1 MKYATALL
9 LFLAMALPTHMSAQ
23 FIHNAELSGGW
34 AYSSGDFGL
43 SGFNVGG
50 ALWFTNRISVG
61 FDFDRVGNNKSL
73 PIFALT
79 NAGIFTT
86 KSTLYNYLIGPR
98 ISFGSK
104 KIKVLETI
112 NPFAEVEVGAS
123 HIASTVSQLNI
134 GSISASD
141 NAGSWLVGGG
151 TDILFS
157 PRWAVRANFDYF
169 RTHFVDQGQ
178 NRVRIKLG
186 VAYTFRGRK
195 VQ

>member
-1 MKYATALL
+1 MKYATGLL
-9 LFLAMALPTHMSAQ
+9 LFLVMALPTHMSAQ
-23 FIHNAELSGGW
+23 LIHNAEVSGGW
-34 AYSSGDFGL
+34 AYSTGDFGL

-61 FDFDRVGNNKSL
+61 FDFDRVDNNKSL

-79 NAGIFTT
+79 NSGIFVT
-86 KSTLYNYLIGPR
+86 KSTLYDYLAGPR

-104 KIKVLETI
+104 SVKILHTL

-123 HIASTVSQLNI
+123 HIASSVSAQNI

-141 NAGSWLVGGG
+141 SAGSWLAGGG
-151 TDILFS
+151 ADILFS
-157 PRWAVRANFDYF
+157 PRWAVRANLDYF
-169 RTHFVDQGQ
+169 RTHFVSQAQ
-178 NRVRIKLG
+178 NRLRIKLG

>member
-9 LFLAMALPTHMSAQ
+9 LFLAIALPTHMSAQ
-23 FIHNAELSGGW
+23 FIKNAELSGGW
-34 AYSSGDFGL
+34 AYSTGDFGL

-61 FDFDRVGNNKSL
+61 IDFDRVGNNKSL

-79 NAGIFTT
+79 NAGIFVT
-86 KSTLYNYLIGPR
+86 KSTLYNWMIGPR
-98 ISFGSK
+98 FSFGSK
-104 KIKVLETI
+104 RIKILQTI

-123 HIASTVSQLNI
+123 HLSSSVSTQNL
-134 GSISASD
+134 GSTSASD

-151 TDILFS
+151 ADILFS
-157 PRWAVRANFDYF
+157 PRWAVRTNFDYL

-178 NRVRIKLG
+178 NRVRIMLG

>member
-1 MKYATALL
+1 MKYATAFL
-9 LFLAMALPTHMSAQ
+9 LFLALALPTHMSAQ
-23 FIHNAELSGGW
+23 FIKNAELSGGW
-34 AYSSGDFGL
+34 AYSTGDFGL
-43 SGFNVGG
+43 SGFNAGG
-50 ALWFTNRISVG
+50 ALWFTNRISIG

-79 NAGIFTT
+79 NVGVFAT

-98 ISFGSK
+98 FSFGSK
-104 KIKVLETI
+104 HIKVLETV

-123 HIASTVSQLNI
+123 HIASSVNSPTL
-134 GSISASD
+134 GSVSASD
-141 NAGSWLVGGG
+141 NAGSWLLGGG
-151 TDILFS
+151 ADVLFS
-157 PRWAVRANFDYF
+157 PRWAVRANIDYL

-178 NRVRIKLG
+178 NRVRIMLG